1 MQLILSRVINF
12 VKLEALILVLVL
24 SYCKKIQKLHQ
35 AVAMSSDNSSSMVI
49 ILFEAQKNIK
59 RMQHSS

>member
-24 SYCKKIQKLHQ
+24 SYCKKIQKLYQ